1 MKQGLLKRHF
11 RLSVLVLTVLAAALP
26 MHLFAETGTTIVFN
40 ASSSH
45 GLYSSGASNTVKA
58 NQWFAFLRHDIAH
71 VQIIASNWTTLSSN
85 ESGTFAKNANNVI
98 FSNNLVKVTNWAEHY
113 GGTYLAVVA
122 PKGYRFTKYE
132 WEIDGS
138 TASEKMTGAYIEQ
151 YSYNGTSTNSV
162 NKYSLQNLTAG
173 ETFTSTLSDGSNV
186 LYFYLNTGQSDGSSA
201 TAKSFFFKSIKFTYV
216 IDKPFDGPLPATD
229 LSNNVHTGLLDL
241 GTFSKNNKG
250 ANYNSFA
257 EDRAATDTQEA
268 KFYNE
273 DGTINPTAVTVDDD
287 QYYVTATNGTYYVEA
302 PAKFRIVGATL
313 NFLKSD
319 ASGTTTTTTYT
330 YTKASSITS
339 GNTYLI
345 SDGNGHYLNNNN
357 GTIETGTDAATA
369 TLWTI
374 SGSSNSYT
382 IKNGDKYLICETT
395 TSGGYKSY
403 SLKLSD
409 NSSSW
414 IWDSSK
420 GFKILKGYSQVTTT
434 YIYLAYDNNKWTISQ
449 GTTNSQLQTKTATS
463 TSTSTTF
470 TGGYFTATV
479 YGTDGNTSVKT
490 VSVSDDATSQSVA
503 LTDLNNDA
511 VKFAISGLTGSN
523 NALYNVTLK
532 LMPLN
537 PELQNLSVAT
547 KLNDGEATGASA
559 YSPENYTFDNI
570 TVVVPSNEASKDH
583 TLYFKEAYN
592 ENRAAWYTD
601 GTLANSTK
609 NTAGY
614 SNYFLVNS
622 AADNGGTTN
631 VSLDF
636 SKTGY
641 PADRTTATQAGTVG
655 LLATN
660 IDKVYDGTATEL
672 KDNAFTKTEA
682 KYDDATVTPDG
693 DSKTY
698 YIYTADVPTYT
709 LLTSGTKHID
719 YRYYTL
725 TVQCKSVKEKAV
737 ARVYGIYDSTLKSRN
752 NKNTGILA
760 DGNKPETGG
769 KAHTFYG
776 VKVTSAA
783 ETEGQQ
789 ALGYLTS
796 AQVVAAVKEA
806 VKTFSGAD
814 SLRRMLFLD
823 MSSLTSVD
831 NDAFDEDFNNST
843 ADNCLYFMQPNF
855 HRSDVTNCI
864 AKDGETFKAVSDIKI
879 YDQQPFFTPYDFT
892 TDTHSAIYERE
903 GTSNYQTVVK
913 DKVTKMAVM
922 LPFDVLLDGKG
933 HMKSASDATDEAITY
948 YKLTNTGEVDHMQA
962 GSTTTGI
969 TFGFVK
975 EAVTDGKA
983 EANKPYYV
991 ETSDDTKGFSYKVLN
1006 AAFKAT
1012 YNVSGNYEGDYADST
1027 NVMNDKFTA
1036 VGTFSGRQIEKDN
1049 TKWYFSKDLFWKSGA
1064 LTQSDIF
1071 NVRPFRAYFNLT
1083 GSTTEAKAVAVDA
1096 NDLTPTG
1103 ISDVTTGSSLEVSA
1117 HHGAITLKAQGDTR
1131 YAVYTVAG
1139 QLVANGQ
1146 LAAGETQ
1153 TVNVKQGVYLVND
1166 KKTVVK

>member
-1 MKQGLLKRHF
+1 MKQGLLKCHF

-40 ASSSH
+40 KATSH
-45 GLYSSGASNTVKA
+45 GLYSSGASNTTKA
-58 NQWFAFLRHDIAH
+58 DQWFAFLRHDIAH
-71 VQIIASNWTTLSSN
+71 VQIISSNWTTLSDN
-85 ESGTFAKNANNVI
+85 ESGAFKTNANNVL
-98 FSNNLVKVTNWAEHY
+98 FSNSLVKVTNYAKEKY
-113 GGTYLAVVA
+113 VGTYLAVVA

-138 TASEKMTGAYIEQ
+138 TASESMSNAYIEQ
-151 YSYNGTSTNSV
+151 YSYNGTSTTSV
-162 NKYSLQNLTAG
+162 YKYSLQNNTDG

-186 LYFYLNTGQSDGSSA
+186 LYFYLNTGQSDASSA

-241 GTFSKNNKG
+241 GTFSKNSYG
-250 ANYNSFA
+250 YNTFA

-268 KFYNE
+268 KFYDE
-273 DGTINPTAVTVDDD
+273 SGTITPTAVTVSNN
-287 QYYVTATNGTYYVEA
+287 QYYVTAKNGTYYVEA

-319 ASGTTTTTTYT
+319 ANSTTYT
-330 YTKASSITS
+330 QVSSITS
-339 GNTYLI
+339 GSTYLI

-374 SGSSNSYT
+374 SKSNNSYT
-382 IKNGDKYLICETT
+382 IKNGSYNLSHNHNNDNLSLSTSSASWSWSSSNGFNYSTT
-395 TSGGYKSY
+395 GGYKNTYYLTY
-403 SLKLSD
+403 SNGWTL
-409 NSSSW
+409 SSS
-414 IWDSSK
+414 SSSTK
-420 GFKILKGYSQVTTT
+420 
-434 YIYLAYDNNKWTISQ
+434 
-449 GTTNSQLQTKTATS
+449 SQLQTKTTTS
-463 TSTSTTF
+463 Y
-470 TGGYFTATV
+470 TGDDFTATV
-479 YGTDGNTSVKT
+479 YGTDGNTAVQT
-490 VSVSDDATSQSVA
+490 VSVSDDATSQSVT
-503 LTDLNNDA
+503 LNDLNNDA
-511 VKFAISGLTGSN
+511 VKFAISDLSGSN

-547 KLNDGEATGASA
+547 KLKESEATGASA

-570 TVVVPSNEASKDH
+570 TVVVPSNEASEDH

-622 AADNGGTTN
+622 AADNGGNDN
-631 VSLDF
+631 VSLNF

-641 PADRTTATQAGTVG
+641 PADRTTATQAGTVK

-660 IDKVYDGTATEL
+660 IEKVDAGTATTL
-672 KDNAFTKTEA
+672 QDNAFTKTEA
-682 KYDDATVTPDG
+682 SYRDATVTPDG

-737 ARVYGIYDSTLKSRN
+737 AKVYGIYKSTLKSRN

-760 DGNKPETGG
+760 DGNKAETGG

-776 VKVTSAA
+776 VKVTSEA
-783 ETEGQQ
+783 ETTGQQ

-814 SLRRMLFLD
+814 TLRRMLFLD

-831 NDAFDEDFNNST
+831 NDAFTEDFNNST

-879 YDQQPFFTPYDFT
+879 YDQQPFFSPYDFT
-892 TDTHSAIYERE
+892 TDTHSAIYDRE
-903 GTSNYQTVVK
+903 GTSNKDTEVK

-922 LPFDVLLDGKG
+922 LPFDVQLDGNG
-933 HMKSASDATDEAITY
+933 HMKSANDITDEAITY
-948 YKLTNTGEVDHMQA
+948 YNLTNTGKVDHVSA
-962 GSTTTGI
+962 SNPHPEI
-969 TFGFVK
+969 TFGFAK
-975 EAVTDGKA
+975 EAVTTGKA

-991 ETSDDTKGFSYKVLN
+991 ETSDDTKGFSYKVMN

-1012 YNVSGNYEGDYADST
+1012 YKESGNYKGNYADST
-1027 NVMNDKFTA
+1027 NVMSDKFTA
-1036 VGTFSGRQIEKDN
+1036 VGTFSGQQITKDN

-1064 LTQSDIF
+1064 LVTSDHF

-1083 GSTTEAKAVAVDA
+1083 GSSNTEAKAVAVDA

>member
-40 ASSSH
+40 KNTSH
-45 GLYSSGASNTVKA
+45 GLYSSGATNGTKA
-58 NQWFAFLRHDIAH
+58 DQWFAFLRHDIAH
-71 VQIIASNWTTLSSN
+71 VQIISSNWTTLSDN
-85 ESGTFAKNANNVI
+85 ESGAFNKNANNVI
-98 FSNNLVKVTNWAEHY
+98 FSNSLVKVTNWAKNY
-113 GGTYLAVVA
+113 GGTYLAVIA

-138 TASEKMTGAYIEQ
+138 TASEEMSNAYIEQ
-151 YSYNGTSTNSV
+151 YSYNGTSTTSV
-162 NKYSLQNLTAG
+162 NKYSLQNNTDG

-216 IDKPFDGPLPATD
+216 IDKPFDSPLPATD

-241 GTFSKNNKG
+241 GTFSTNSYD
-250 ANYNSFA
+250 YNSFA

-268 KFYNE
+268 KFYDEN
-273 DGTINPTAVTVDDD
+273 GTITPTAVTVSNN
-287 QYYVTATNGTYYVEA
+287 QYYVTAKNGTYYVEA

-319 ASGTTTTTTYT
+319 ASGTTTTTTTT
-330 YTKASSITS
+330 YTKATAITS
-339 GNTYLI
+339 GSTYLI

-357 GTIETGTDAATA
+357 GTIETGTNTATA

-374 SGSSNSYT
+374 SGSNSYT
-382 IKNGDKYLICETT
+382 IKNGNYYLYYNSNNLSLSTIHATWSWNSSYGFNYST
-395 TSGGYKSY
+395 GSGKNKKNYYLTYSNDWTLSTSG
-403 SLKLSD
+403 
-409 NSSSW
+409 SST
-414 IWDSSK
+414 K
-420 GFKILKGYSQVTTT
+420 
-434 YIYLAYDNNKWTISQ
+434 
-449 GTTNSQLQTKTATS
+449 SQLQTKTTTS

-470 TGGYFTATV
+470 TGGDFTATV
-479 YGTDGNTSVKT
+479 YGTDGNTSVQT
-490 VSVSDDATSQSVA
+490 VSVSDDATSQSVT
-503 LTDLNNDA
+503 LNDLNNDA

-547 KLNDGEATGASA
+547 KLKESEATGASA

-570 TVVVPSNEASKDH
+570 TVVVPSNEATEDH

-622 AADNGGTTN
+622 AADNGSNDN

-641 PADRTTATQAGTVG
+641 PADRTTATQAGTAK

-660 IDKVYDGTATEL
+660 IDKVDAGSATEL
-672 KDNAFTKTEA
+672 QDNAFTKTEA
-682 KYDDATVTPDG
+682 SYTDATVTPDG

-737 ARVYGIYDSTLKSRN
+737 AEVYSIYDSTLKSRN

-760 DGNKPETGG
+760 DGNKAETGG
-769 KAHTFYG
+769 KAHNFYG
-776 VKVTSAA
+776 VKVTSKA
-783 ETEGQQ
+783 ETKGQQ

-814 SLRRMLFLD
+814 TLRRMLFLD

-831 NDAFDEDFNNST
+831 NDAFTEDFNNST

-892 TDTHSAIYERE
+892 TDTHSAIYDRE
-903 GTSNYQTVVK
+903 GTSNKDAEVK

-922 LPFDVLLDGKG
+922 LPFDVQLDGKG
-933 HMKSASDATDEAITY
+933 HMKSANDVTDEAITY
-948 YKLTNTGEVDHMQA
+948 YNLTNTGKVDHVSA
-962 GSTTTGI
+962 SNPHPEI
-969 TFGFVK
+969 TFGFAK
-975 EAVTDGKA
+975 EAVTTDKA

-991 ETSDDTKGFSYKVLN
+991 ETSDDTKGFSYKVMN

-1012 YNVSGNYEGDYADST
+1012 YKESGKYGRDADNT
-1027 NVMNDKFTA
+1027 NVMSDKFTA
-1036 VGTFSGRQIEKDN
+1036 VGTFSGQQITKDN

-1064 LTQSDIF
+1064 LVTSDHF

-1083 GSTTEAKAVAVDA
+1083 GSSNTEAKAVAVDA

-1117 HHGAITLKAQGDTR
+1117 HNGAITLKAQGDTR